1 VIKLNF
7 LERRLLWIG
16 GALVCLGSVF
26 VSLIYGVHY
35 GASFFVG
42 GILSAANLAW
52 LRHTIDSALWR
63 ADKGQFRVVAGFI
76 LRLMLI
82 PLCLYAII
90 RLFFFGIIAAIAGFA
105 VFSSCILVEGLLEAF
120 KSGTK

>member
-1 VIKLNF
+1 MIKLNF

-16 GALVCLGSVF
+16 GTLVCLGSVLVALF
-26 VSLIYGVHY
+26 YGVYY
-35 GASFFVG
+35 GASFLAG
-42 GILSAANLAW
+42 GVLSAVNLAW
-52 LRHTIDSALWR
+52 LRHTVDSTLWR
-63 ADKGQFRVVAGFI
+63 ADTSQFRIVAGFI

-90 RLFFFGIIAAIAGFA
+90 RLFLFGIIAAIAGFA

-120 KSGTK
+120 KSGSK